1 MAAEDVATEAQIKR
15 LYAVLHSIGIDPKQW
30 KKDKNIASYAKL
42 TRAQCSAFID
52 DAEAIEAQ
60 QKAETQEIKET
71 SGRGIPGEK
80 PEVPRGPKGSQP
92 AAAPA
97 ATTTDNRAEAEA
109 QRIREEQGLATQAAI
124 TVPIKP
130 NEKEL
135 RPEIEQPTPILTP
148 EATSPKPT
156 VLELIAKY
164 TDMLAQVTE
173 AVNAEDRIPDREKG
187 YAVKFIFYS
196 VRGAMENG
204 KGGDREE

>member
-135 RPEIEQPTPILTP
+135 RPEIEQPTPILP
-148 EATSPKPT
+148 PIAKPT
-156 VLELIAKY
+156 VPELIAKY
-164 TDMLAQVTE
+164 TDILAQVTE
-173 AVNAEDRIPDREKG
+173 AVQNNDIFPDREKG
-187 YAVKFIFYS
+187 YATNWVANAVKD
-196 VRGAMENG
+196 AMQT
-204 KGGDREE
+204 GGDCEE